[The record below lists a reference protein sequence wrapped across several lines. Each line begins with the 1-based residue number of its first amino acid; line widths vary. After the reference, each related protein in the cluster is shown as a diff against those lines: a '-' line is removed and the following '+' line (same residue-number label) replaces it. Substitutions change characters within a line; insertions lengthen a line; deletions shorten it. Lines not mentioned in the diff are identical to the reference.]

1 MTNTTNI
8 YESFSKE
15 VSGSKK
21 KQFKRKLKDTKK
33 KVSEW
38 TKKNGATIAR
48 YAVAAGGL
56 FVTVG
61 LPIIGMVNDTRT
73 KNRLDKQERD
83 KKRRMY
89 DRSLGCYVDLK
100 RDLNKQ
106 DLTTINDRKAN
117 GERLVD
123 ILNSMNLI
131 K

>member
-1 MTNTTNI
+1 MANTTKI

-15 VSGSKK
+15 VNGSKK
-21 KQFKRKLKDTKK
+21 EQFTRKLKDTKE

-38 TKKNGATIAR
+38 TRQNGTTVVKC
-48 YAVAAGGL
+48 AVAAGGL

-61 LPIIGMVNDTRT
+61 LPIINMVNETRT

-106 DLTTINDRKAN
+106 DLTAINDRRAK

>member
-38 TKKNGATIAR
+38 TKKDGATIVR

-61 LPIIGMVNDTRT
+61 LPIIGVVNDTRT

-100 RDLNKQ
+100 RDLSKQ

-117 GERLVD
+117 GEKLVD

>member
-1 MTNTTNI
+1 MTNTTETRKGFN
-8 YESFSKE
+8 KE
-15 VSGSKK
+15 VIDFKRE
-21 KQFKRKLKDTKK
+21 QIKRKLKDTKE

-38 TKKNGATIAR
+38 TRQNGTTIVKC
-48 YAVAAGGL
+48 AVAAGGL

-61 LPIIGMVNDTRT
+61 LPIINMVNETRT

-106 DLTTINDRKAN
+106 DLTAINDRRAK